1 MSRTIGQFGFELV
14 RRDKLTPGEISL
26 PPYVYLNLKGW
37 TEHNGTPGISAQLM
51 SEGEIDAIVDALKK
65 DLDKVGRSAKK
76 GLAQALRKRRKT

>member
-14 RRDKLTPGEISL
+14 GRGSLEPGEIPF

-37 TEHNGTPGISAQLM
+37 TEHNGTLCISAQLM
-51 SEGEIDAIVDALKK
+51 SEGEIDAIIDALKK

-76 GLAQALRKRRKT
+76 ALQRHQKT